1 MQMYANMV
9 LVKKKT
15 LSVVSYRKSDKGGN
29 EGDDY
34 NLLGIILRYYPLFL
48 LSFFLN
54 SSLTKR
60 RCLAKFLK
68 LRILV

>member
-9 LVKKKT
+9 LVKKT

-54 SSLTKR
+54 NSLKKR
-60 RCLAKFLK
+60 RCLAEFLK
-68 LRILV
+68 